1 MYIYSV
7 CTYVYRYISIP
18 PGGGR
23 YILIFLPLAGGRLVG
38 GRHVAL
44 FYIIILQGKS
54 MVPE

>member
-1 MYIYSV
+1 MYIDIYL
-7 CTYVYRYISIP
+7 P